1 MDNLFY
7 ILTNPLSCS
16 AMKKPQQISAPITEA
31 ALIQAISNEFDAL
44 SKQLR
49 VIAKYVEQHR
59 GEIGIQS
66 IQQVAESCQVQPS
79 AIIRFAKHFGFSG
92 YSALQKLL
100 RESLAR
106 HISPSRDYQSRIRGA
121 IESGALNLKSADIA
135 HALIGG
141 SIAGMEELQHSLQE
155 PAFEEAVALLF
166 ETDTVWLMATRRSFA
181 VSTYLAYA
189 LQHTEKRVQ
198 HITAA
203 GSMQDG
209 QLRGMRAG
217 DVMVAISFAPYAEE
231 TESIVRMAHERG
243 AKIISISDS
252 SLSPLARLANASL
265 LVNETSVFGFRALTN
280 TMTVAQ
286 SLFMALAYRLELQ
299 YEPTSSISQP
309 SSLT

>member
-1 MDNLFY
+1 
-7 ILTNPLSCS
+7 
-16 AMKKPQQISAPITEA
+16 MKKLQQISVPATEA
-31 ALIQAISNEFDAL
+31 MLIQTISNEFDGL
-44 SKQLR
+44 SRQLK

-79 AIIRFAKHFGFSG
+79 AVIRFAKHFGFSG

-121 IESGALNLKSADIA
+121 IESGAQNLKSADIA

-155 PAFEEAVALLF
+155 PAFEEAVNLLF
-166 ETDTVWLMATRRSFA
+166 EADTVWLMATRRSFA

-189 LQHTEKRVQ
+189 LQHTEKRVH

-209 QLRGMRAG
+209 QLRGLRAG

-231 TESIVRMAHERG
+231 TEGIVRTAHERG
-243 AKIISISDS
+243 ARIIAITDS
-252 SLSPLARLANASL
+252 SLSPLARLASAAL
-265 LVNETSVFGFRALTN
+265 LLNETSVFGFRALTN

-299 YEPTSSISQP
+299 YEPTSSSVFQP
-309 SSLT
+309 LSST

>member
-1 MDNLFY
+1 
-7 ILTNPLSCS
+7 
-16 AMKKPQQISAPITEA
+16 MKKLQQITAPLTED
-31 ALIQAISNEFDAL
+31 ALIQAISREFDAL

-66 IQQVAESCQVQPS
+66 IQQVAENCQVQPS

-166 ETDTVWLMATRRSFA
+166 EADTVWLMATRRSFA

-198 HITAA
+198 HITAT

-209 QLRGMRAG
+209 QLRGLRAG

-231 TESIVRMAHERG
+231 TESIVRLAHERG

-252 SLSPLARLANASL
+252 SLSPLARLATASL

-299 YEPTSSISQP
+299 YEPTNTSISQP
-309 SSLT
+309 FSLT

>member
-1 MDNLFY
+1 
-7 ILTNPLSCS
+7 
-16 AMKKPQQISAPITEA
+16 MKKTPPITAPRSEA
-31 ALIQAISNEFDAL
+31 DLIAAMSSQFDAL

-49 VIAKYVEQHR
+49 VIAHYVEQHR

-66 IQQVAESCQVQPS
+66 IQQVAENCQVQPS
-79 AIIRFAKHFGFSG
+79 AIVRFAKHFGFSG
-92 YSALQKLL
+92 YSTLQKLL

-121 IESGALNLKSADIA
+121 IESGAQNLKSADIA

-155 PAFEEAVALLF
+155 PAFEDAVNLLF
-166 ETDTVWLMATRRSFA
+166 EADSVWLMATRRSFA

-189 LQHTEKRVQ
+189 LQHTEKRVH
-198 HITAA
+198 HITSA

-209 QLRGMRAG
+209 QLRGLRSG

-231 TESIVRMAHERG
+231 TEGIVRSAHERG
-243 AKIISISDS
+243 ARIIAITDS
-252 SLSPLARLANASL
+252 SLSPLARFATASL

-299 YEPTSSISQP
+299 YQPTSNNSVSQP
-309 SSLT
+309 LSLS